1 MEALKITVVDHQLQQ
16 IVCERT
22 FERFPVKI
30 GRGTASDLALD
41 YPFVSSRHAEV
52 RRHGESLRLCD
63 LGARNALA
71 VGARRV
77 PAGGVVVGARLVAT
91 IGPLELRFAL
101 AGPARAPLPSRAA
114 ASGTI
119 DELPSLPADAVHCE
133 RRARLQSLLHDLRPR
148 HAALCRARAAWH
160 SALATAHRSLHH
172 DPDTAA
178 ALLAEFPAA
187 DRPASDPPAPLS
199 ALLAAADL
207 APGVPPPASD
217 DDARALLA
225 HLRDILRVLVAC
237 TLEQQRL
244 RAEQA
249 AALGVPWRAGDG
261 PLAALD
267 TVDDALRHL
276 LDWRDDVSR
285 RDDELVRLFAAVC
298 DHQRALARASLEA
311 ARDVVAALAPAEI
324 ERAVTFPWPTRAA
337 ALWRQYEASHAA
349 LLGDSHDHLTPAF
362 KDTLARAY
370 ADALAR
376 AGVPVRENMPE

>member
-30 GRGTASDLALD
+30 GRGSASDLALD
-41 YPFVSSRHAEV
+41 YPFVSARHAEI
-52 RRHGESLRLCD
+52 RHQAGALRLCD

-91 IGPLELRFAL
+91 IGPLELRLAL
-101 AGPARAPLPSRAA
+101 AGPARAPLPDRAA
-114 ASGTI
+114 AAGTI
-119 DELPSLPADAVHCE
+119 DDLPSLPADAAHSE
-133 RRARLQSLLHDLRPR
+133 RRARLQSLFHDLRPR
-148 HAALCRARAAWH
+148 HAALCRARAGWH
-160 SALATAHRSLHH
+160 AALAAAHRSLHH
-172 DPDTAA
+172 DPDAAA

-187 DRPASDPPAPLS
+187 DRPATSPPAPLS
-199 ALLAAADL
+199 ASLADL
-207 APGVPPPASD
+207 VPGLPPPAGD

-225 HLRDILRVLVAC
+225 RLRDILRVLVAC

-249 AALGVPWRAGDG
+249 AALGVPWRAEGG

-276 LDWRDDVSR
+276 LDWRDDGPR

-298 DHQRALARASLEA
+298 DHQRALARA
-311 ARDVVAALAPAEI
+311 
-324 ERAVTFPWPTRAA
+324 
-337 ALWRQYEASHAA
+337 
-349 LLGDSHDHLTPAF
+349 
-362 KDTLARAY
+362 Y

-376 AGVPVRENMPE
+376 AGVPVRSPEDMSR